1 MWDPEPIEAVYSC
14 CNSLISIPI
23 YCRYEGLAATHQG
36 LVERNGAIAKSIED
50 GNRELDSL
58 KNEMDQQ
65 KLVSNQEM
73 TDMQA
78 QHERLA
84 IKISQLETKAG
95 M

>member
-1 MWDPEPIEAVYSC
+1 
-14 CNSLISIPI
+14 
-23 YCRYEGLAATHQG
+23 
-36 LVERNGAIAKSIED
+36 
-50 GNRELDSL
+50 
-58 KNEMDQQ
+58 MDQQ

-95 M
+95 TYVKMIGNVEN